1 MNELIIKNENGLILN
16 PEVSKQI
23 AEFEKQAKA
32 IKEAEDN
39 LKALILAE
47 MEKNGVVKLET
58 SELAITYVAETYR
71 ESFDSK
77 SLKADDE
84 STYNKYIKIG
94 KVKPSIRIK
103 VK

>member
-23 AEFEKQAKA
+23 AAFEMQAKL

-58 SELAITYVAETYR
+58 SEIAITYVAETYR

-77 SLKADDE
+77 ALKADDE
-84 STYNKYIKIG
+84 STYNKYIKISPI
-94 KVKPSIRIK
+94 KSSIRIK

>member
-1 MNELIIKNENGLILN
+1 MSELIIKNENGLILN

-23 AEFEKQAKA
+23 AEFEKYAKV

-47 MEKNGVVKLET
+47 MEKNNIVKLET

-77 SLKADDE
+77 ALKADDE
-84 STYNKYIKIG
+84 SIYNKYIKISP
-94 KVKPSIRIK
+94 VKSSIRIK

>member
-47 MEKNGVVKLET
+47 MEKNGIVKLDT

-77 SLKADDE
+77 ALKVDDE
-84 STYNKYIKIG
+84 KTYNKYIKISP
-94 KVKPSIRIK
+94 VKSSIRIK
-103 VK
+103 IK

>member
-23 AEFEKQAKA
+23 AEFEKQAKV

-47 MEKNGVVKLET
+47 MEKNNIVKLET
-58 SELAITYVAETYR
+58 SELAITYIAETYR

-77 SLKADDE
+77 TLKADDE
-84 STYNKYIKIG
+84 STYNKYIKISP
-94 KVKPSIRIK
+94 VKSSIRIK